1 MTHEPHR
8 GATVSDGG
16 FRAEPPTLFLTD
28 EDVEA
33 LADWDD
39 AIAALRAAY
48 ARPDDPQRTPERAVA
63 VTDAGWQR
71 VMPSAP
77 AGARFA
83 GSKTIAAS
91 IRNGMA
97 SYLITLFDQN
107 DSRLAALI
115 DGNRITGIRTAA
127 TAAAA
132 LTALLPDA
140 PVTAAVVGSG
150 FEARAQLRAASR
162 VARISEVRVTSPT
175 PANREGFAADLGA
188 ELGVPVQA
196 VAEPEAAVAGAGLVL
211 AAARS
216 RDETP
221 TVMAGW
227 VADDATV
234 VSVGSTTR
242 TQRELDPELIGRA
255 ALIVA
260 DAPAEVLH
268 DSGDMIA
275 AREAG
280 LDPDAATASLHALLA
295 GEIARPERGIA
306 IYKSTGSGFQDI
318 VLAELLYERAVERG
332 IGTPLPVGIL
342 TIRKP

>member
-1 MTHEPHR
+1 MTD
-8 GATVSDGG
+8 TG
-16 FRAEPPTLFLTD
+16 FHPDTPTLFLTD
-28 EDVEA
+28 EDVAA
-33 LADWDD
+33 LVDEDA

-48 ARPDDPQRTPERAVA
+48 SRPDEPRRTPERAVA

-77 AGARFA
+77 TGGRFA
-83 GSKTIAAS
+83 GSKTITAS
-91 IRNGMA
+91 ISNGLA

-132 LTALLPDA
+132 LTALLPPQ

-162 VARISEVRVTSPT
+162 VADITAARVWSPT
-175 PANREGFAADLGA
+175 PENRERFAADLGA
-188 ELGVPVQA
+188 DLGIPITATATAEQA
-196 VAEPEAAVAGAGLVL
+196 VRGADLVL
-211 AAARS
+211 CAARS

-221 TVMAGW
+221 TVRAEW
-227 VADDATV
+227 VGDAATV
-234 VSVGSTTR
+234 VSVGSTTP
-242 TQRELDPELIGRA
+242 TQHELDPALIGRA
-255 ALIVA
+255 ALVVA
-260 DAPAEVLH
+260 DAREEVLN

-275 AREAG
+275 ARHAG
-280 LDPDAATASLHALLA
+280 IDPDAVTVSLHDLLGGQA
-295 GEIARPERGIA
+295 TRPDEGIA

-318 VLAELLYERAVERG
+318 VLAELLYERALEHGV
-332 IGTPLPVGIL
+332 GTPLPIGIL
-342 TIRKP
+342 TIRK

>member
-1 MTHEPHR
+1 MSET
-8 GATVSDGG
+8 G
-16 FRAEPPTLFLTD
+16 FHAEPPTLFLTD
-28 EDVEA
+28 DHVAA

-39 AIAALRAAY
+39 AIAALAAAY
-48 ARPDDPQRTPERAVA
+48 ARADEPRRTPERAVA

-77 AGARFA
+77 SGGRFA

-91 IRNGMA
+91 MRNGLA

-132 LTALLPDA
+132 LTALLPDR
-140 PVTAAVVGSG
+140 PLQVAVVGSG
-150 FEARAQLRAASR
+150 VEARAQLRAAAR
-162 VARISEVRVTSPT
+162 VARIATVRVTSPT
-175 PANREGFAADLGA
+175 PANRERFATELGA
-188 ELGVPVQA
+188 ELALPIEAMGSAEDA
-196 VAEPEAAVAGAGLVL
+196 VRRADLVL
-211 AAARS
+211 CAARS

-221 TVMAGW
+221 TVRADW
-227 VADDATV
+227 VSPDATI
-234 VSVGSTTR
+234 VSVGSTTPA
-242 TQRELDPELIGRA
+242 QHELDPALIRRA
-255 ALIVA
+255 VIIVA
-260 DAPAEVLH
+260 DARAEVLH

-275 AREAG
+275 ARASG
-280 LDPDAATASLHALLA
+280 FDPDAVTVSLHDLLGDRA
-295 GEIARPERGIA
+295 ARPARGIA

-318 VLAELLYERAVERG
+318 VLAELLYDRAVANG

-342 TIRKP
+342 TIRK